1 MDSALSVRDLS
12 LNIGG
17 AKILDGITLE
27 VAHNETLGIIGPN
40 GAGKTSFFNLLSGIR
55 KPSRG
60 QIFVGDTDVTDLSP
74 HERAL
79 SGIARTF
86 QTSSVFIN
94 LTCLEN
100 VRIAAQ
106 AANGKSMNLTKNA
119 YKFPEVVAL
128 AHDCLAKVGLSARA
142 LQRAGSLSHGD
153 KRRLEIAIVLASKS
167 DIVLLDEP
175 MAGMS
180 VENVV
185 SVGKYATLYN
195 DFDTYVQSYFGRNG
209 GFSTL
214 FHRYQLNNS
223 VFDAAAF
230 MNFITGDASNNF
242 SVSITVGNINN
253 LLRFAVDSNCFGNRI
268 DPSGVKYGFIANDII
283 WVPQG
288 TSIKLNLDIDAESFT
303 PINNRGPIYA
313 NTVGIS
319 QDNAFTSGNFVETTQ
334 STTTNISRVLVAP
347 LLIRLV

>member
-1 MDSALSVRDLS
+1 VDSALSVKDLS

-17 AKILDGITLE
+17 AQILDGITLD

-60 QIFVGDTDVTDLSP
+60 QIFVNSTEVTNLEP
-74 HERAL
+74 HERANA
-79 SGIARTF
+79 GIARTF

-106 AANGKSMNLTKNA
+106 AATGRSMNLTRNA
-119 YKFPEVVAL
+119 YKFPEVLEV

-142 LQRAGSLSHGD
+142 MQRAGSLSHGD

-180 VENVV
+180 VENVPELV
-185 SVGKYATLYN
+185 EIIRSLATVHKKTVLIVEHHMEVILGLADRIAVLNYGELLVC
-195 DFDTYVQSYFGRNG
+195 DTPSNVINNPEVQSAYIGEA
-209 GFSTL
+209 L
-214 FHRYQLNNS
+214 
-223 VFDAAAF
+223 
-230 MNFITGDASNNF
+230 
-242 SVSITVGNINN
+242 
-253 LLRFAVDSNCFGNRI
+253 
-268 DPSGVKYGFIANDII
+268 
-283 WVPQG
+283 
-288 TSIKLNLDIDAESFT
+288 
-303 PINNRGPIYA
+303 
-313 NTVGIS
+313 
-319 QDNAFTSGNFVETTQ
+319 
-334 STTTNISRVLVAP
+334 
-347 LLIRLV
+347 